1 MQEKKG
7 LVWKLHISFLLKTH
21 WLDWSHDPSQAQG
34 VSGRWR
40 AASIRFP
47 ESVITFPNSG
57 VILTELKVLD
67 WPKYSL
73 RLFHNLV
80 QENLS
85 ELLGQSNKRWNGVT
99 IVLNSM
105 ELMCL

>member
-40 AASIRFP
+40 AG
-47 ESVITFPNSG
+47 SV
-57 VILTELKVLD
+57 
-67 WPKYSL
+67 
-73 RLFHNLV
+73 
-80 QENLS
+80 
-85 ELLGQSNKRWNGVT
+85 
-99 IVLNSM
+99 
-105 ELMCL
+105 